1 MNSLSIFSCPVCK
14 GDLNNYFCKS
24 CDTSFEGREGIP
36 CFLSEKMY
44 STEKEYIEAMKVVN
58 FWGHGWI
65 KRLEDEEHAY
75 VNQSSK
81 EELLSYANRELD
93 WCRKNGSLMSRLPFD
108 NMKNSISLNIGCGAG
123 TEALE
128 IALGGGSCIAMD
140 ITNPAAKVADSLLK
154 KLGQGEGIQG
164 DARFLPFKDNSVDY
178 VYSSGVLHHSD
189 DVPRSIAEIY
199 RVLKPGG
206 YAFIMLYATWSIMF
220 MQQKMM
226 MTKGEKSWE
235 TGGRKNPCTTT
246 YSIAGCQKLFSKF
259 NIELIEKRG
268 GSFKHFAK
276 IGKYLS
282 TNFDFLVDGW
292 LGCNINIVVKKS
304 IPIVH

>member
-1 MNSLSIFSCPVCK
+1 MNSLPIFSCPVCK

-24 CDTSFEGREGIP
+24 CETSFEGRDGIP

-44 STEKEYIEAMKVVN
+44 GIEKEYIEAMKVVD
-58 FWGHGWI
+58 FWGHGWT

-75 VNQSSK
+75 VNFSSK
-81 EELLSYANRELD
+81 EELINYANEELA
-93 WCRKNGSLMSRLPFD
+93 WCRKNGSLISRLPFE

-128 IALGGGSCIAMD
+128 ITLGGGSCIAMD
-140 ITNPAAKVADSLLK
+140 ITNPAAKVTDSLLK

-164 DARFLPFKDNSVDY
+164 DARFLPFKDNSIDY

-189 DVPRSIAEIY
+189 DVPKSISEIY

-206 YAFIMLYATWSIMF
+206 SAFIMLYATWSIMF
-220 MQQKMM
+220 IQQKMM

-235 TGGRKNPCTTT
+235 TAGRKNPCTTT
-246 YSIAGCQKLFSKF
+246 YSIAECQQLFSNF
-259 NIELIEKRG
+259 NIKLLEKRG

-276 IGKYLS
+276 IGQYIPTK
-282 TNFDFLVDGW
+282 FDFMVKGW
-292 LGCNINIVVKKS
+292 LGCNINI
-304 IPIVH
+304 IVSK